1 MINQL
6 NINLVNTTGSEPYG
20 NISPIE
26 LAHSLQKG
34 HRLANPR
41 LSPVSVTRL
50 MSDCWTSDPSLRPGF
65 DKIVITMSGYMSNVD
80 KQSYDARSR
89 SRLDSGIGMVDGGY
103 VDMLHTVSTPSTG
116 TGTGTGT
123 TSKSSTR
130 SDMY

>member
-1 MINQL
+1 M
-6 NINLVNTTGSEPYG
+6 T
-20 NISPIE
+20 
-26 LAHSLQKG
+26 
-34 HRLANPR
+34 
-41 LSPVSVTRL
+41 
-50 MSDCWTSDPSLRPGF
+50 DCWTSDPSLRPGF

-130 SDMY
+130 SDKL